1 MLRRIA
7 DDGAGKMQCV
17 GDARRAQVLCGWC
30 GVNRWN
36 WGVECPWVGL
46 EMALAKKRIFA
57 TDTHRFTQIKT
68 RKNALLL
75 CTLILKQG
83 LQVHRSK
90 RTRMNCP
97 AAAQRGV
104 RFGKRPPGSQES
116 VHICGEKILVL
127 LFSAAGSL
135 QTIARW
141 PALND
146 PERISYR

>member
-1 MLRRIA
+1 
-7 DDGAGKMQCV
+7 
-17 GDARRAQVLCGWC
+17 
-30 GVNRWN
+30 
-36 WGVECPWVGL
+36 
-46 EMALAKKRIFA
+46 MALAKKRIFA

-104 RFGKRPPGSQES
+104 RFGKRPPGSQEIRAYLQRKNS
-116 VHICGEKILVL
+116 CLAFFGRGIASDDCPVASAERSGANFVQMRNSLEPAAPIRCPAKWTEKANL
-127 LFSAAGSL
+127 
-135 QTIARW
+135 
-141 PALND
+141 
-146 PERISYR
+146 E